1 MQLILYSINII
12 MMDDDP
18 LSVSHHKWWFVMAD
32 FNMVHHY
39 KMDSDGIGRSL
50 HVLPHTYK

>member
-1 MQLILYSINII
+1 
-12 MMDDDP
+12 MMDDGP

-50 HVLPHTYK
+50 HVLPHTYR